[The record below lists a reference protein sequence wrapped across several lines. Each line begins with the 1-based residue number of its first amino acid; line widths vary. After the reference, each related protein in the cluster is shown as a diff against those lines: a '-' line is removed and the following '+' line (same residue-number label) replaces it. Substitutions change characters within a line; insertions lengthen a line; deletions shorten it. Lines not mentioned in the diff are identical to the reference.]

1 MRGTWPLWR
10 GPRLAMI
17 LVDRRSKREVH
28 MPDTGSSSSIA
39 DLLSALGRLRV
50 HDASPTISA
59 DMDMWFMYEAPEIA
73 PLFGHAE
80 AGAAANR
87 VALSEHT
94 GTHVDAPFHFDANG
108 LTADRVPLDA
118 MLLRPFGKYDL
129 TPDDHQPGDMVEVEH
144 LEAAEERGGF
154 SLEPGSVAILE
165 FGWDANRPGGA
176 NGRPQGWW
184 GSNEPGLSH
193 EACAYL
199 GSLGVAAVACDT
211 PACDVAARDGEMLG
225 AHGHV
230 EHFLPKGVL
239 IVEGLTG
246 LADVPSTGLFLA
258 LPLKIAGGT
267 GSPVRV
273 VLLTD

>member
-1 MRGTWPLWR
+1 VTAPDHNEG
-10 GPRLAMI
+10 
-17 LVDRRSKREVH
+17 KREVP
-28 MPDTGSSSSIA
+28 MADSGSSSSIGG
-39 DLLSALGRLRV
+39 LLAALGGLKV

-59 DMDMWFMYEAPEIA
+59 DMPMWFMYEAPEIA

-94 GTHVDAPFHFDANG
+94 GTHVDAPFHFDADG
-108 LTADRVPLDA
+108 LTADEVPVDA
-118 MLLRPFGKYDL
+118 MLLRPFGKFDL
-129 TPDDHQPGDMVEVEH
+129 KPDDHQPGDLIGPEH
-144 LEAAEERGGF
+144 LAAAAERGGF
-154 SLEPGSVAILE
+154 SLEPGSVAIIE

-176 NGRPQGWW
+176 NGRPEGWW
-184 GSNEPGLSH
+184 GSNEPGLSP
-193 EACAYL
+193 EACTYL
-199 GSLGVAAVACDT
+199 TDLGVVAVACDT

-230 EHFLPKGVL
+230 EHFLPQGIL

-246 LADVPSTGLFLA
+246 LADVPATGLFLA

-267 GSPVRV
+267 GSPLRV